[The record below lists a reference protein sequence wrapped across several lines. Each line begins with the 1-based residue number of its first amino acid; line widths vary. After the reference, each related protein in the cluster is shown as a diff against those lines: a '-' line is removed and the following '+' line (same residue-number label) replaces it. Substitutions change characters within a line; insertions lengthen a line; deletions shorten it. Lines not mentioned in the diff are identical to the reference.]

1 MLLLGLQIWF
11 FTANANLWL
20 FFLFVQIKDHFGM
33 QFEDFKKS
41 VIDMAYSLIERGF
54 VKKTP
59 QYEEAKKQ
67 QAANG
72 SG

>member
-1 MLLLGLQIWF
+1 M
-11 FTANANLWL
+11 L

>member
-1 MLLLGLQIWF
+1 
-11 FTANANLWL
+11 
-20 FFLFVQIKDHFGM
+20 M

-41 VIDMAYSLIERGF
+41 VKDMAYSLIERGF